1 MSEDGLSSINK
12 DEIILLTL
20 INALYNVLSSQL
32 SLNELIEI

>member
-20 INALYNVLSSQL
+20 INALYNVRSSQL
-32 SLNELIEI
+32 SLKELIEI